1 MLDGVFEWCIPKTDM
16 DVWVGTTRDHIQVG
30 LPEGEESRGEGWEVG
45 VIWDCPI
52 EEIGGEVGGG

>member
-30 LPEGEESRGEGWEVG
+30 LPEGEERRGEGWEVG
-45 VIWDCPI
+45 VIRDIPV
-52 EEIGGEVGGG
+52 EEV